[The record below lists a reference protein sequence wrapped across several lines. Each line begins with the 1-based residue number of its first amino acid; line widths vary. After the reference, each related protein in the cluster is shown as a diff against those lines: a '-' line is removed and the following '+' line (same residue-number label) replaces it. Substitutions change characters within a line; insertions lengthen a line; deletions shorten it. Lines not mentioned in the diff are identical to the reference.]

1 MDESMDDGME
11 WIGENQSN
19 RWAGGAGG
27 LVVMLSFFRLRKSAR
42 VDLIRSDRGVWFLEI
57 AVS

>member
-1 MDESMDDGME
+1 MG

-27 LVVMLSFFRLRKSAR
+27 LVVVVLSFFRLRKSAR
-42 VDLIRSDRGVWFLEI
+42 VDLIRSDRGVVFWR
-57 AVS
+57 